1 MALIVTFRTKIYNV
15 SHFWRENSN
24 IWTIEEWY
32 KTEWIQFLDWHI
44 FGDFSTLWTIFLNCK
59 TISDLFFSVF
69 PTERQ
74 CSVSA
79 IYELFPKCPFLL
91 LLLPREKMRRTFV
104 RSFSF
109 RSFGSYSKQR
119 WWYLRLLT
127 FSPLRVL
134 RAGVKGNIYLVSRPR
149 QIFAINLR
157 SHVTIARKKRQI
169 LRHMMSPMHL
179 NRRSKI

>member
-1 MALIVTFRTKIYNV
+1 MPFFAATST
-15 SHFWRENSN
+15 
-24 IWTIEEWY
+24 
-32 KTEWIQFLDWHI
+32 TE
-44 FGDFSTLWTIFLNCK
+44 
-59 TISDLFFSVF
+59 
-69 PTERQ
+69 
-74 CSVSA
+74 
-79 IYELFPKCPFLL
+79 
-91 LLLPREKMRRTFV
+91 REKMRRTFV
-104 RSFSF
+104 RSFF
-109 RSFGSYSKQR
+109 PFEVRQLYSKQR

-179 NRRSKI
+179 NRRSKIERRSSSSSQIVGLFVPKMGYFLLDLISCPFLRENSKLLGRVLRWK